1 VSCLISDFVSINI
14 IYSTLCK
21 SVRNHIQKLYTT
33 CFLTSLVMQIEKPIW
48 LVISGK
54 QCYPFHPIPAQFI
67 QPTKFEK
74 TVCHPPE
81 LCQSRL
87 RTSSWPWRSES
98 AATCRKSPIRSQSCH
113 FVSSNLAF
121 STLLS
126 PSITLFVP
134 GSAHSQLYLG
144 SPAAPAS
151 RNLMG

>member
-1 VSCLISDFVSINI
+1 MSCLISDFVSINI

-21 SVRNHIQKLYTT
+21 SGRKWYTEVIYNMFFDIT
-33 CFLTSLVMQIEKPIW
+33 CHANWETHLDPSFLENNVTHSIPFQPNLSNPQILK
-48 LVISGK
+48 
-54 QCYPFHPIPAQFI
+54 
-67 QPTKFEK
+67 K

-134 GSAHSQLYLG
+134 GSAHQLYLG

-151 RNLMG
+151 RNLRW